1 MLSSL
6 WAKPTIEFEE
16 SVKLHLFGQDFDVPE
31 ALINEHTAENLYDR
45 CVGNY
50 AYYSDR
56 TALGATRI
64 YYNGRHF

>member
-1 MLSSL
+1 MKKITLAMFLMLSSL

-45 CVGNY
+45 GVGE
-50 AYYSDR
+50 YS
-56 TALGATRI
+56 
-64 YYNGRHF
+64 YSYNKNT